1 MDSGFSIIPS
11 LANFPIPAGY
21 PDHESYYF
29 YNPNDQEVYDAYDL
43 FRFFNIYFFHNILE
57 ASEVKWSSRMTLC
70 AGTCQLQSPG
80 SCLITLSKPLLQ
92 FRTNNELKE
101 TLVHEMI
108 HGYLFITNPKACRDR
123 GGHGTEF
130 CEIMNNINAM
140 TGLNISVYHS
150 FHDEVDYFRKHV
162 WKCNGPCQHQKPF
175 YGLVKRAMNRA
186 PGPTDYW
193 WKQHQ
198 EKCGGQ
204 YIKIEGPE
212 FNQEGKNKDQDK
224 DKDKKQPNK
233 KRKPT
238 VPSNDL
244 NKYLKKTKSSSEY
257 DLIPRVHFY
266 LIPDDEDEPNSMNT
280 VIERPKE
287 EKKASNNEK
296 RKEEDMDKKLDFF
309 AFKKEKKTGTLFDY
323 MKKVPSASHDQ
334 IIEIESNSNSNSM
347 GFSFETPE
355 KFKNNEWSMPLP
367 STNMPF
373 PSEKTHKISPIQEEK
388 ASETKFNLPSSGKSS
403 TQSKSLENKVVYS
416 IFIKKENCKNNER
429 FWLRLLINSEQSLES
444 LLNIIDLICLS
455 NADKNGRLIFLG
467 DKQIVFFNKSLA
479 DLDISEGAHME
490 DITNGV
496 QFKLEKKF
504 FLAEVKNVNIMKAK
518 HFPVCIGASFFKAD
532 GTPEPDLQERIE
544 NINEMLISIF

>member
-1 MDSGFSIIPS
+1 MDSGFSILPS
-11 LANFPIPAGY
+11 LADFPIPVGY

-29 YNPNDQEVYDAYDL
+29 YNPNDQEVYDAYDM
-43 FRFFNIYFFHNILE
+43 FRFFNIYFFHNVLE

-92 FRTNNELKE
+92 FRSNNELKE

-186 PGPTDYW
+186 PGPGDYW
-193 WKQHQ
+193 WKNHQ

-212 FNQEGKNKDQDK
+212 FNKEGKEE
-224 DKDKKQPNK
+224 KKPPNK
-233 KRKPT
+233 KRKPK
-238 VPSNDL
+238 VPSEDL
-244 NKYLKKTKSSSEY
+244 NKYLKKTKSSSDY
-257 DLIPRVHFY
+257 DIIPRVHFY
-266 LIPDDEDEPNSMNT
+266 LIPDDEDEANSMHT
-280 VIERPKE
+280 VIERPPPEKE
-287 EKKASNNEK
+287 EKKT
-296 RKEEDMDKKLDFF
+296 EDMDKKLDSFS
-309 AFKKEKKTGTLFDY
+309 FKKEKKEKRTGTLFDF
-323 MKKVPSASHDQ
+323 MKKVPSASRDH
-334 IIEIESNSNSNSM
+334 IIEEESNPNSM
-347 GFSFETPE
+347 GFSSDTPE
-355 KFKNNEWSMPLP
+355 KFKNDEWSMPLP
-367 STNMPF
+367 STNTTDWSMPV
-373 PSEKTHKISPIQEEK
+373 PSQKFHKVSPIQEEV
-388 ASETKFNLPSSGKSS
+388 NPSSGKSS
-403 TQSKSLENKVVYS
+403 MNSKSLEDKVVFS
-416 IFIKKENCKNNER
+416 MFIKKDNCKNNER
-429 FWLRLLINSEQSLES
+429 FWLRILINSELSLEN

-455 NADKNGRLIFLG
+455 NADKDGRLIFLG
-467 DKQIVFFNKSLA
+467 NKQIVFFNKALA

-504 FLAEVKNVNIMKAK
+504 ALAEVKNVNIMKAK
-518 HFPVCIGASFFKAD
+518 LFPVCIGASFFKAD
-532 GTPEPDLQERIE
+532 GTPEPDLQERID
-544 NINEMLISIF
+544 NINEMLISMF